1 MAEKKGFHL
10 FGYVGRILRGVRI
23 DELKNRWTRHG
34 SEAAGTEFPVFD
46 MLWCAARYGA
56 GYHDYVMFGFYD
68 MDGKHRKTY
77 VTRIKNK
84 SLSPCSTTRT
94 LRTVSTGRPCFT
106 PGFEEFLKRDFLIV
120 EHTDEKA
127 FCEFMENRE
136 VLFAKPDVGES
147 GKRASRGCR
156 NPTSRTCTPCIP
168 M

>member
-23 DELKNRWTRHG
+23 DELKKSLDKARERSGRNRV
-34 SEAAGTEFPVFD
+34 SLFFD

-84 SLSPCSTTRT
+84 KLITLLNDPDAADGFDRKTLFYPLSL
-94 LRTVSTGRPCFT
+94 
-106 PGFEEFLKRDFLIV
+106 I
-120 EHTDEKA
+120 H
-127 FCEFMENRE
+127 
-136 VLFAKPDVGES
+136 
-147 GKRASRGCR
+147 
-156 NPTSRTCTPCIP
+156 I
-168 M
+168 